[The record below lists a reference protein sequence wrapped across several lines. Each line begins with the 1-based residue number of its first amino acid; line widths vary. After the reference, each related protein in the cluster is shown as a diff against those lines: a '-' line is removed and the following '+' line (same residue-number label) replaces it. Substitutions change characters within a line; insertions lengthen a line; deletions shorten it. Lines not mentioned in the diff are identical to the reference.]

1 MQVTVVPVL
10 AHRYEVPFILVLV
23 RRRVVLVLVLMFV
36 RVCMGMIVRM
46 RVHQVPVPMRVLV
59 GVDVIVRVLVG
70 MHVAVLSR
78 MVVIVRHDQS
88 SLVGS
93 LQHAP
98 HRRRLSH
105 EITSTL
111 RTARSR

>member
-1 MQVTVVPVL
+1 M
-10 AHRYEVPFILVLV
+10 
-23 RRRVVLVLVLMFV
+23 LVLMFV

-59 GVDVIVRVLVG
+59 GVDVIVIVRVLVG